1 MAVQSTVRSLLELVS
16 STVRNGHGENLF
28 TLDGH
33 TINVTQP
40 FNTRGG
46 MLLSPLTLGG
56 ITVNVSHRFNVH
68 AVTKKVL
75 SRFAVVYEGK
85 KWGFRSFGG
94 FITAIR
100 VMLL

>member
-33 TINVTQP
+33 TVNVTQP
-40 FNTRGG
+40 
-46 MLLSPLTLGG
+46 
-56 ITVNVSHRFNVH
+56 FNVH

-75 SRFAVVYEGK
+75 SRFSVVYEGK